1 MTFMNMM
8 HPEDFRQ
15 LMTEIGAVIK
25 AEWTEE
31 VAVTPVSMPLG
42 RRGSKFFHRQQG
54 WVLASRQVCAAMT
67 LAHGCDIGSHGGN
80 KFVIEL
86 YHIHGDAVAV
96 KDLEDVVMATNF
108 DVAIVLGTQVGGQN

>member
-1 MTFMNMM
+1 
-8 HPEDFRQ
+8 
-15 LMTEIGAVIK
+15 MTEIGAVTK

-54 WVLASRQVCAAMT
+54 WVLAS
-67 LAHGCDIGSHGGN
+67 SHGGN